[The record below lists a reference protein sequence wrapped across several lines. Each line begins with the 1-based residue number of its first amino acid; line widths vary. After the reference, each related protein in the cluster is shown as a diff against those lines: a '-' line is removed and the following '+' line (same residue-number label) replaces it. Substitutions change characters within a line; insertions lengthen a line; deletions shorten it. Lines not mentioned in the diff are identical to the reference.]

1 MVLFLMTRRSNQPRF
16 LPNLNTGLLIFKVMP
31 VELILRVMYFIS
43 VRGSSCL
50 ISSGRCFFFS
60 SLSEGSTLGSVSSGY
75 EILYRLG
82 YTELVSIATTL
93 NIRYKFRCMDMI
105 CSLEA
110 NLLKCPLCRS
120 GRISLEKTCGYI
132 PFCY

>member
-1 MVLFLMTRRSNQPRF
+1 MVLFLMTRKSNQPRF

-43 VRGSSCL
+43 LQWSSCL
-50 ISSGRCFFFS
+50 ISSGRCCFFS

-82 YTELVSIATTL
+82 YTELVSIATKL
-93 NIRYKFRCMDMI
+93 NSRYKFRFADML
-105 CSLEA
+105 CSLEV
-110 NLLKCPLCRS
+110 NLLKCPLS
-120 GRISLEKTCGYI
+120 
-132 PFCY
+132 